1 MGLLFVKGAETGE
14 PGRRT
19 ADRHGVDGVARRR
32 RDAAH
37 GFGCI
42 GLFADEFDDLVDP
55 RTDRP
60 VLECAEDRDLVGPLL
75 GAQRRCLLRLET
87 LDTFLRAPEPIDRP
101 LQPCLGC
108 TS

>member
-1 MGLLFVKGAETGE
+1 MGLLFVKAAESGE
-14 PGRRT
+14 PGRRA
-19 ADRHGVDGVARRR
+19 ADRHGVDGVTRRG

-37 GFGCI
+37 GFRAI

-55 RTDRP
+55 GADRP
-60 VLECAEDRDLVGPLL
+60 VLDRAEDRDLAGTLL
-75 GAQRRCLLRLET
+75 RAQRRCLLRLET
-87 LDTFLRAPEPIDRP
+87 LDTFLRALEPIDRP